1 MEKLFFY
8 LIMDFP
14 GGSVV
19 KNPPADSGD
28 VRLIPKLARYAGG
41 GHGNPLKLF
50 LPGKFQGQKSLVG

>member
-1 MEKLFFY
+1 
-8 LIMDFP
+8 MDFP

-28 VRLIPKLARYAGG
+28 VRLIPKLARYAGE